1 MLVSELMSRS
11 PVTVTPED
19 SAALAAR
26 LMARNNVGALPVC
39 TADRRLRG
47 MVTDRDITLRCT
59 ASGLVPEETPVREIM
74 SRNIT
79 TCSPDEQASLAA
91 GRMAASQVRR
101 LPVVREGK
109 LVGIVSLG
117 DLARRP
123 ALDMEAARALADI
136 SGFVRTPRPKP
147 GK

>member
-1 MLVSELMSRS
+1 MQVGEIMCRS
-11 PVTVTPED
+11 VITVTPED

-39 TADRRLRG
+39 TRDRRLRG

-59 ASGLVPEETPVREIM
+59 ASGLDPESTPVREIM
-74 SRNIT
+74 SRNL
-79 TCSPDEQASLAA
+79 ASCGPEEPAQQVIR
-91 GRMAASQVRR
+91 RMAGVQVRR
-101 LPVVREGK
+101 LPVVQEGK

-123 ALDMEAARALADI
+123 ALDMEAARALAEI
-136 SGFVRTPRPKP
+136 SGNVRR
-147 GK
+147 G

>member
-1 MLVSELMSRS
+1 MQVGEIMCRS
-11 PVTVTPED
+11 VITVTPED

-39 TADRRLRG
+39 TRDRRLRG

-59 ASGLVPEETPVREIM
+59 ASGLDPESTPVREIM
-74 SRNIT
+74 SRNLT
-79 TCSPDEQASLAA
+79 SCGPEEPAWQVVR
-91 GRMAASQVRR
+91 RMAGVQVRR
-101 LPVVREGK
+101 LPVVQEGK

-123 ALDMEAARALADI
+123 ALDMEAARALAEI
-136 SGFVRTPRPKP
+136 SGNVRR
-147 GK
+147 G